1 MDNLRR
7 LHFRAVLRALPR
19 KLLPV
24 SSWSLFV
31 ESESTSE
38 QTPAQAQIKAPRRP
52 ARLPRRRTIPDQV
65 PVQTRGLHSEL
76 HLPGGIVRGIPR
88 QVPRKVHRARTL
100 DKTRTHL
107 QRIAQAVVI
116 LRVLRQEVLRMSRTT
131 RQTTQQIL
139 GNPRVIPRLPKSR
152 LQGLTRVLLRQVEA
166 ARESR
171 VLPRSSLESYEKH

>member
-1 MDNLRR
+1 MGNLRR

-24 SSWSLFV
+24 SSWSPFV

-38 QTPAQAQIKAPRRP
+38 QTPAQARIKVPRRP
-52 ARLPRRRTIPDQV
+52 ARLPRRRTIPDQAPAQIRV
-65 PVQTRGLHSEL
+65 L
-76 HLPGGIVRGIPR
+76 HLEPHRPGDIVRGIPR
-88 QVPRKVHRARTL
+88 QVPRKVLRVRTL
-100 DKTRTHL
+100 DKTRTRLH
-107 QRIAQAVVI
+107 RTVQAVTT
-116 LRVLRQEVLRMSRTT
+116 LRVQRQEVLRMSRTT

-152 LQGLTRVLLRQVEA
+152 LQGLTRVLFRRAEV

-171 VLPRSSLESYEKH
+171 VLSRSSWESYEKH